1 MFKFILW
8 IFVVVCVTALPFL
21 TADVF
26 QPEVYLFYTL
36 FSIILSCFAFSAKSY
51 ITDRNIL
58 IPLFL
63 WLFIVLYTSV
73 YAIHAQ
79 AAFDSMGNLLVCV
92 LSFIVLSGL
101 DIKKKQQLALALVV
115 GSFFISMR
123 ALLQYF
129 LFFDKILPFL
139 ASQNLVLT
147 EKEFFY
153 ISDIVQ
159 RQRVVSTFV
168 SPNLL
173 ASYLVMINIIILPFW
188 IAQKKKYLRFALFL
202 LLMMNCYTLWL
213 TRSIAGLLSYVL
225 GVFLFAT
232 LFSAKD
238 KTKSKQFKQPL
249 ILLIGGLFVLFAAL
263 FINRLIF
270 IKGTDNIFLS
280 FNGRLDFWTA
290 ALRII
295 ADRPLHFAGLGGFSF
310 FYRFYAPNASFES
323 LMAHNILLQLWIE
336 TGLYGLL
343 GFIWFLSA
351 LFSNGMKSLLKQK
364 LYFEFYIFKLAVF
377 AGIAAFLFHN
387 MLDFAFF
394 VPQTAIIWWILCA
407 FLTERK
413 DRKNIKT

>member
-1 MFKFILW
+1 MFKLFLW
-8 IFVVVCVTALPFL
+8 IFVIACIAALPFL

-26 QPEVYLFYTL
+26 QPEVYFFYTL
-36 FSIILSCFAFSAKSY
+36 LSIVLSLFAFSEKSY
-51 ITDRNIL
+51 IADRNIL

-63 WLFIVLYTSV
+63 WLFIVLCTSV
-73 YAIHAQ
+73 YAVHAQ
-79 AAFDSMGNLLVCV
+79 IAFDGMGNLLVCA

-101 DIKKKQQLALALVV
+101 DIKRKQQLALALVV
-115 GSFFISMR
+115 GSFFVSMR

-129 LFFDKILPFL
+129 LYFDKILPFL

-173 ASYLVMINIIILPFW
+173 ASYLVMINMIILPFW
-188 IAQKKKYLRFALFL
+188 VAQKKKYLRLALFL

-213 TRSIAGLLSYVL
+213 TRSISGLLSYVL
-225 GVFLFAT
+225 GVSLFAA
-232 LFSAKD
+232 LFPTKD
-238 KTKSKQFKQPL
+238 KATRAKFKHPL
-249 ILLIGGLFVLFAAL
+249 VLLATGLLVLFAAL
-263 FINRLIF
+263 FISRLIF
-270 IKGTDNIFLS
+270 AKGTDNLFSSL
-280 FNGRLDFWTA
+280 NGRLGFWTA
-290 ALRII
+290 GLRII
-295 ADRPLHFAGLGGFSF
+295 ADRPLHFTGLGGFSF
-310 FYRFYAPNASFES
+310 FYRFYAQNARFES

-351 LFSNGMKSLLKQK
+351 LFSNGMKSLLKAK
-364 LYFEFYIFKLAVF
+364 LCFEVYIFKLAVF

-407 FLTERK
+407 FLTEGK
-413 DRKNIKT
+413 GRKNIRI